1 MESVIENCLA
11 RFVIIRYDKSRKVVT
26 RGLKSLPAEAGGFNQ
41 KGDYQSIYKTLGVE
55 LKVISRPQFA
65 NLEKGKNGC

>member
-41 KGDYQSIYKTLGVE
+41 KGDYKQIFDAL
-55 LKVISRPQFA
+55 
-65 NLEKGKNGC
+65 C